1 MKKTIHQ
8 FLTPAVIVTT
18 AFIIGAAGGF
28 GASSLQHSL
37 DDTMAAEIESTR
49 PQGRSATGTIKLTPE
64 KPRNLFAITQS
75 QDALREFNTAIKE
88 AEMIS
93 TVQSGG
99 PFTVFAPIN
108 AGFESISPAK
118 MTMLYAN
125 EHRDVLSEMLEY
137 HIVPG
142 VYSVEDMTDGM
153 ELVTLQGDTLTIRRD
168 DEGVY
173 VNGVQLLQTDLP
185 ATNGIMHTTRG
196 VLYDETKDQ

>member
-1 MKKTIHQ
+1 MKKTINQ
-8 FLTPAVIVTT
+8 FLTPAVIITT
-18 AFIIGAAGGF
+18 AFVIGAVGGF
-28 GASSLQHSL
+28 GVSTLQRSMN
-37 DDTMAAEIESTR
+37 DTMAAEVDPAR
-49 PQGRSATGTIKLTPE
+49 PQGRSATGTIQLTPE

-75 QDALREFNTAIKE
+75 QDVLREFNTAIKE

-99 PFTVFAPIN
+99 PFTVFAPVN
-108 AGFESISPAK
+108 AGFEFISPAK

-125 EHRDVLSEMLEY
+125 EHRDVLTELLEY

-142 VYSVEDMTDGM
+142 VYPVEDMTDGM
-153 ELVTLQGDTLTIRRD
+153 QLVTLQGDTLTIRKD
-168 DEGVY
+168 AEGVY

-196 VLYDETKDQ
+196 VLYDETK